1 MTSERPNIVLIF
13 SDQQHWRAWGGE
25 DPTFETPN
33 LDRLAEQS
41 FVFGRSFC
49 TTPQCSPS
57 RSSMFTGRYP
67 SETGV
72 MGNIGAYGGAPLRTE
87 TVAIPLQAAGYT
99 TGYFGKWHLGQDPV
113 GTAGWDEAAGD
124 IRTDRPADAETTRL
138 GVDFLR
144 RRAGQRPFALFLSY
158 NDPHDVYDFDP
169 GAPVP
174 DRCPPLPESWHRQ
187 AFEQVPGVHEAF
199 MTQDQGTLIHGLD
212 ADIWQGYH
220 AFYREKVRLYD
231 AEVGR
236 VLDALERWGAADN
249 TLVIV
254 TSDHGDMDTHHR
266 LIFKGPF
273 MYEEMVRVPL
283 VIRVPASLGSSSPR
297 RVDDVDVVN
306 TDLAPT
312 LLDFAGSSPDRTLS
326 DGFSLRPLLTASGP
340 GPCRDYV
347 IGQYHGKQRWVNP
360 IRMIRTAEFKYN
372 RYLAHGE
379 ELYHLSEDPHEL
391 VNLAADPG
399 YRRIKAELSAELDG
413 WITAH
418 DDPFYD
424 LKVTNRAGSPLD
436 PAA

>member
-1 MTSERPNIVLIF
+1 MTPERPNIVFIF

-33 LDRLAEQS
+33 LDRLAQQS

-72 MGNIGAYGGAPLRTE
+72 MGNIGACGGAPLRTE
-87 TVAIPLQAAGYT
+87 TAATRLQAVGYI
-99 TGYFGKWHLGQDPV
+99 TGYFGKWHLGRDPV
-113 GTAGWDEAAGD
+113 GMAGWDEAAGD
-124 IRTDRPADAETTRL
+124 IRTNSPADAGTTRL
-138 GVDFLR
+138 GLDFLR
-144 RRAGQRPFALFLSY
+144 RRAGQSPFALFLSY
-158 NDPHDVYDFDP
+158 NDPHDIYDYDP
-169 GAPVP
+169 GAPAP
-174 DRCPPLPESWHRQ
+174 DPCPPLPESWRRQ
-187 AFEQVPGVHEAF
+187 AFEQVPGVQEAF
-199 MTQDQGTLIHGLD
+199 MTQDQGALIDGLD
-212 ADIWQGYH
+212 ADVWRGYRT
-220 AFYREKVRLYD
+220 FYREKVRLYD

-236 VLDALERWGAADN
+236 VLDALQRWGAVDN

-266 LIFKGPF
+266 LILKGPF
-273 MYEEMVRVPL
+273 MYEQMVRVPL
-283 VIRVPASLGSSSPR
+283 IIRVPASLSSSSPR

-312 LLDFAGSSPDRTLS
+312 LLDFAGGSPDGTLS
-326 DGFSLRPLLTASGP
+326 DGFSLRSLLTGSGP

-360 IRMIRTAEFKYN
+360 IRMICTAEFKYN
-372 RYLAHGE
+372 RYLVHGE

-391 VNLAADPG
+391 VNLAADSG
-399 YRRIKAELSAELDG
+399 YRRIRAELSAELDG
-413 WITAH
+413 WIAAH
-418 DDPFYD
+418 DGPFYD
-424 LKVTNRAGSPLD
+424 LKVTDRAGLPLD
-436 PAA
+436 IVV